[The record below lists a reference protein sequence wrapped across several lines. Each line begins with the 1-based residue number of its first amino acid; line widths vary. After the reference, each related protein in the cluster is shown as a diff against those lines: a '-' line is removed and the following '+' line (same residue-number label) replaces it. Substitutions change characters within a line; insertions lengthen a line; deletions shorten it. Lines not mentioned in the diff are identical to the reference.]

1 MFLEPGVKFWLL
13 ILEPGG
19 CKVVFQEMLM
29 TVPDEALMLGEG
41 QTV

>member
-1 MFLEPGVKFWLL
+1 MLQEPGVKFWLL

-19 CKVVFQEMLM
+19 CKVVLQETLM
-29 TVPDEALMLGEG
+29 MVPYEALMLGEG